1 MRLVQAA
8 EEVVERKV
16 GATGTL
22 AADEQ
27 VVLGTKVAGRI
38 SELLVDLG
46 TRVRRDQVIVR
57 LDPTDATLFL
67 ALQLVFETIAALA
80 RKEP

>member
-1 MRLVQAA
+1 MQAQRLFDEALPV
-8 EEVVERKV
+8 R
-16 GATGTL
+16 
-22 AADEQ
+22 AADLTE
-27 VVLGTKVAGRI
+27 V
-38 SELLVDLG
+38 SP
-46 TRVRRDQVIVR
+46 R